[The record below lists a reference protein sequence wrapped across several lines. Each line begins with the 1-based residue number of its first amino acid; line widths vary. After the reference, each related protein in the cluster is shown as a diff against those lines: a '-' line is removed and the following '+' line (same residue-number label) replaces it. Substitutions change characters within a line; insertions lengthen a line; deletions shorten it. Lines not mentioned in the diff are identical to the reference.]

1 MEKIMVFDDKTKS
14 RMAFI
19 CFLPVVCFL
28 LCFLYYLAL
37 IIPLASGHPAPGS
50 IVGITSRNYDTLLLM
65 LATAATITAPVF
77 IYCLIIIARLKTMNA
92 PTKLK
97 WIIFLSVLAPVASAF
112 FWLFIIRGAQK
123 YTPIYHDIA

>member
-1 MEKIMVFDDKTKS
+1 
-14 RMAFI
+14 MAFI

-97 WIIFLSVLAPVASAF
+97 CLIVPMGSGRQLLQSSLLSYSCLYCRKGNAG
-112 FWLFIIRGAQK
+112 IQ
-123 YTPIYHDIA
+123 Y